1 MGAIIKGDLMPDIFL
16 CGEKDKESQVLP
28 KHCESFFSIR
38 FFFLVLTLLVVML
51 LIGGVS
57 I

>member
-1 MGAIIKGDLMPDIFL
+1 LMPDIFL